1 MDCKCKQSL
10 AIYPLPPEEERGDGE
25 KSWGIFPQNVG
36 VNPLGPSLMM
46 PVDAVGVRARSSKA
60 NKGTIDCWMQA
71 LKAYLL

>member
-1 MDCKCKQSL
+1 MQTVTGH
-10 AIYPLPPEEERGDGE
+10 LPIATRRGEEGRWREELGRF
-25 KSWGIFPQNVG
+25 SQNVG